1 MILVS
6 SASLHAQTYGQ
17 TLETVWISDATSQ
30 KTLEMVSVTNQHI
43 LSKDAFKLNKEIRK
57 AKQHVRDNNVI
68 EDRKRNELTT
78 YRYLKTLKQAAN
90 RADNEVEFKNL
101 IIDEL
106 PALESVFLDFDQ
118 VDDLYATIRKDTF
131 NGRLEALP
139 SVL

>member
-1 MILVS
+1 MRTIYNHFVLSVILAMILVS

-78 YRYLKTLKQAAN
+78 YRYLKTLKQGQTLAIHNVVCSATKCM
-90 RADNEVEFKNL
+90 ACEVEIKK
-101 IIDEL
+101 DEGL
-106 PALESVFLDFDQ
+106 LFCGDC
-118 VDDLYATIRKDTF
+118 
-131 NGRLEALP
+131 GM
-139 SVL
+139 